1 MEGNLDEANAEL
13 RRLMKRIW
21 KGVDEAVLNKL
32 VPDPGGEEDD
42 KVAVG
47 KFYATVLIQ
56 VRLLILPLYIVYNN
70 SDPIGQISTN
80 LIAPTHQGCKTFL
93 SNFLIYSIFWNAGLF

>member
-1 MEGNLDEANAEL
+1 MASFYITMYIVFNTLVIVFFIIQATLFAIIRTSLNIKMEGNLDEANAEL

-56 VRLLILPLYIVYNN
+56 VRLLYIA
-70 SDPIGQISTN
+70 IM
-80 LIAPTHQGCKTFL
+80 
-93 SNFLIYSIFWNAGLF
+93 YSI

>member
-1 MEGNLDEANAEL
+1 
-13 RRLMKRIW
+13 MKRIW

-56 VRLLILPLYIVYNN
+56 VRLLYV
-70 SDPIGQISTN
+70 
-80 LIAPTHQGCKTFL
+80 A
-93 SNFLIYSIFWNAGLF
+93 LIYI

>member
-1 MEGNLDEANAEL
+1 MSFLIQATLFAIIRTSLNIKMEGNLDEANAEL

-56 VRLLILPLYIVYNN
+56 VRLLYIA
-70 SDPIGQISTN
+70 IM
-80 LIAPTHQGCKTFL
+80 
-93 SNFLIYSIFWNAGLF
+93 

>member
-1 MEGNLDEANAEL
+1 MALVIPCILFFEDTSYCLFLIQATLFAIIRTSLNIKMEGNLDEANAEL

-56 VRLLILPLYIVYNN
+56 VRLLHVVLMYI
-70 SDPIGQISTN
+70 
-80 LIAPTHQGCKTFL
+80 
-93 SNFLIYSIFWNAGLF
+93 

>member
-56 VRLLILPLYIVYNN
+56 VSLLYVALIYIVYNN
-70 SDPIGQISTN
+70 SDQIGPISAN
-80 LIAPTHQGCKTFL
+80 LVGPTPGM
-93 SNFLIYSIFWNAGLF
+93 